1 MEKEPRATHAF
12 FSPSTTHFFFF
23 CTPQVVTTM
32 DDNESSID
40 KNSLYHEPFNANMYT
55 SAASACPM
63 NDLQRQHVS
72 PDYTGESVNVHC
84 EKSLVLGGVYFK
96 IVCFQIVF
104 IKHF

>member
-1 MEKEPRATHAF
+1 
-12 FSPSTTHFFFF
+12 
-23 CTPQVVTTM
+23 M

-84 EKSLVLGGVYFK
+84 EKSLVLGGESLVGFILKLFVSKLFSSNIFK
-96 IVCFQIVF
+96 QCSSSLL
-104 IKHF
+104 